1 MNVKNL
7 VKILLEKDQDAEVIV
22 TSSNFELNG
31 ARVAV
36 SSVDEFDNG
45 SIKKEHFRDAF
56 DGGSYS
62 ESTYSIVGGDIPVV
76 LIS

>member
-1 MNVKNL
+1 MNVRDL
-7 VKILLEKDQDAEVIV
+7 LKILLEKNLDAEVIV

-31 ARVAV
+31 AKVAV
-36 SSVDEFDNG
+36 SSVNQYDNG
-45 SIKKEHFRDAF
+45 STTKERFRDAF